1 VFDAHSCSEADIK
14 IRFNNLCAQ
23 FLANPR
29 YFGTDQ
35 SIPEDESISYEM
47 LVNQKRY
54 QAAFFQKGSDE
65 DPYLGAM
72 NRTVWFMINKQYER
86 YSILMYYD
94 NCLNQANGEDL

>member
-1 VFDAHSCSEADIK
+1 
-14 IRFNNLCAQ
+14 
-23 FLANPR
+23 
-29 YFGTDQ
+29 
-35 SIPEDESISYEM
+35 M

-54 QAAFFQKGSDE
+54 LAAFFQKGSDE

-86 YSILMYYD
+86 YFILMYYD